1 MSSTPST
8 GGWGTAVW
16 QMSRNAALG
25 AAEYMTPVLAES
37 AFAEKGVLTPD
48 EFVAAGDL
56 LVLRCPTWQWQ
67 AGDPA
72 KARPYLP
79 AEKQFLLTRNVPC
92 QRRARALGAG
102 ADDELALGLDDGDDA
117 DEWVA
122 THASHTAQR
131 DDEAPDM
138 LAPVIESVAAVNVG
152 ASSSADADLDDFLEV
167 DASAV
172 EADDPS
178 AAADV
183 GGAEHIV
190 RTRTYDL
197 SITYDK
203 YYQCARVWLFGYS
216 EARQPL
222 SQAPRQTRAARA
234 HPRSVGTHRTARCA
248 RETRRH
254 WYAQAEV
261 LEDVSADHALKTVTL
276 ESHPH
281 ITHGAGL
288 HASLHPCK
296 HAEVASL
303 HNPPSPEISRRSR
316 AARHTWTVDV
326 HTQVMHKLCSEMLAS
341 GRECRPDQYLFL
353 FLKFISCVIPTI
365 EYDYTISFDGL

>member
-1 MSSTPST
+1 MIEAGVGIGALQAGVGIGANVRPRYQRLNQFRVEIRFDSS
-8 GGWGTAVW
+8 
-16 QMSRNAALG
+16 SRKC
-25 AAEYMTPVLAES
+25 TLAES

-138 LAPVIESVAAVNVG
+138 LAPVIESVAAVNIG
-152 ASSSADADLDDFLEV
+152 ASSSADADIDDFLEV

-222 SQAPRQTRAARA
+222 SQAPRREMNTERRAAEMWRRDDAACRPHGMSAIVRPGRRA
-234 HPRSVGTHRTARCA
+234 
-248 RETRRH
+248 
-254 WYAQAEV
+254 
-261 LEDVSADHALKTVTL
+261 
-276 ESHPH
+276 
-281 ITHGAGL
+281 
-288 HASLHPCK
+288 
-296 HAEVASL
+296 
-303 HNPPSPEISRRSR
+303 SRRRS
-316 AARHTWTVDV
+316 AC
-326 HTQVMHKLCSEMLAS
+326 L
-341 GRECRPDQYLFL
+341 
-353 FLKFISCVIPTI
+353 PT
-365 EYDYTISFDGL
+365 TA